1 VISPREEALVTKQKN
16 RRRSEREVLEPVR
29 SAILYPRKRKNLNTA
44 NQQETL
50 LVSVFNLSR
59 KGVLLL
65 SLEKYEV
72 NSSLDMRIWHP
83 QKNVW
88 MAVEGKVKWIQDA
101 PYKKDSFLA
110 GIEFDREMTDEDAC
124 RPEADAKMRHISP
137 DDLDFILHTKFFS
150 SLPQDSICPLLNSLT
165 SRRVN
170 AGERI
175 ITQGSEGDSLYII
188 RKGSCVVNIEKGGV
202 LHPVA
207 RLKAGDI
214 VGEMAV
220 LTGEPRSSHV
230 DAETDMDMFRL
241 MRSHFD
247 QLSEEY
253 PDMRNL
259 LTEIITQRFASSKLT
274 ANRTIGKYI
283 IHDVLGQGGWSIV
296 YKGMHETL
304 NFSVAI
310 KMLKHNMAM
319 DPEFQEKFRNEA
331 KTIARLNHAN
341 IVKVYDI
348 EELYRTVFIV
358 MEYLEGFTLE
368 YLMEHMP
375 KLSFAGVVDII
386 LRICSGL
393 EYAHQQGIVHQDLK
407 PANVFM
413 QSEGQIKI
421 VDFGLACPQGNID
434 FDLPGTIF
442 YMAPE
447 QIEGKPVDERTDIYS
462 LGIMVYELLTGK
474 RPFPED
480 DLGRLM
486 DFHLK
491 EDSPDPRSI
500 VPDLPDELYTMIM
513 KSIRKDPSERYG
525 RMSEITAELQPLADR
540 LDLRCACQTGDKG
553 KMKGLFVFYR
563 DEHELL
569 LNKLIDRFNRDV
581 SELGAVLRVTH
592 LEDV

>member
-1 VISPREEALVTKQKN
+1 MTKQKD
-16 RRRSEREVLEPVR
+16 RRRSKREVLEPVK
-29 SAILYPRKRKNLNTA
+29 SAIVYPLKRQGHKPV
-44 NQQETL
+44 NQSDTL
-50 LVSVFNLSR
+50 LVMVCNISR
-59 KGVLLL
+59 RGILLL
-65 SLEKYEV
+65 SPNKFKV

-83 QKNVW
+83 QKKLW
-88 MAVEGKVKWIQDA
+88 MAVGGKVQWVQDS
-101 PYKKDSFLA
+101 PSKKDYYLL

-124 RPEADAKMRHISP
+124 RPEADAKMRNISP
-137 DDLDFILHTKFFS
+137 TDLDFILHTKFLS

-165 SRRVN
+165 PRQVK

-175 ITQGSEGDSLYII
+175 ITQGAEGDSLYII
-188 RKGSCVVNIEKGGV
+188 RNGSCIVHIEKDGV

-220 LTGEPRSSHV
+220 LTGERRSTHV
-230 DAETDMDMFRL
+230 DAETDMDLLRL
-241 MRSHFD
+241 TRTQFD

-253 PDMRNL
+253 PDIRNF
-259 LTEIITQRFASSKLT
+259 LTEIITQRFDSSKLT

-283 IHDVLGQGGWSIV
+283 IHEILGQGGWSIV
-296 YKGMHETL
+296 YKGVHETL
-304 NFSVAI
+304 NFPVAV

-319 DPEFQEKFRNEA
+319 DPDFQEKFRNEA
-331 KTIARLNHAN
+331 KTIARLNHPN

-358 MEYLEGFTLE
+358 MEYLDGFTLE

-375 KLSFAGVVDII
+375 KPSLAGVVDII
-386 LRICSGL
+386 LRICAGL
-393 EYAHQQGIVHQDLK
+393 EYAHKQGIVHQDLK
-407 PANVFM
+407 PSNIFM
-413 QSEGQIKI
+413 QSDGQVKI

-434 FDLPGTIF
+434 FNLPGTIF
-442 YMAPE
+442 YIAPE
-447 QIEGKPVDERTDIYS
+447 QIEGTPVDERTDIYS
-462 LGIMVYELLTGK
+462 LGIMVYEMLTGK

-480 DLGRLM
+480 DLGKLM
-486 DFHLK
+486 DLHLK

-500 VPDLPDELYTMIM
+500 VPDLPDELRTIIM
-513 KSIRKDPSERYG
+513 KSIRKDPSGRY
-525 RMSEITAELQPLADR
+525 RSISDIVSELQPLADR
-540 LDLRCACQTGDKG
+540 LDLKCSCQTGDKG
-553 KMKGLFVFYR
+553 KMMGLFVFYK

-569 LNKLIDRFNRDV
+569 LNKLVDRLNGDI

>member
-1 VISPREEALVTKQKN
+1 
-16 RRRSEREVLEPVR
+16 
-29 SAILYPRKRKNLNTA
+29 
-44 NQQETL
+44 
-50 LVSVFNLSR
+50 
-59 KGVLLL
+59 
-65 SLEKYEV
+65 
-72 NSSLDMRIWHP
+72 
-83 QKNVW
+83 
-88 MAVEGKVKWIQDA
+88 
-101 PYKKDSFLA
+101 
-110 GIEFDREMTDEDAC
+110 MTDDDAC
-124 RPEADAKMRHISP
+124 SPEADAKMRNISP
-137 DDLDFILHTKFFS
+137 ADLDFILNTKFFS

-165 SRRVN
+165 TRQVK
-170 AGERI
+170 AKERI

-188 RKGSCVVNIEKGGV
+188 RKGSCIVNIEKSGV

-220 LTGEPRSSHV
+220 LTGERRSTHV
-230 DAETDMDMFRL
+230 DAETDMDLLRL
-241 MRSHFD
+241 TRTQFD

-253 PDMRNL
+253 PDMRNF

-283 IHDVLGQGGWSIV
+283 IREILGQGGWSIV
-296 YKGMHETL
+296 YKGVHETL
-304 NFSVAI
+304 NFPVAV

-319 DPEFQEKFRNEA
+319 DPDFQEKFRNEA
-331 KTIARLNHAN
+331 KTIARLNHPN

-358 MEYLEGFTLE
+358 MEYLEGYTLE

-375 KLSFAGVVDII
+375 KPSLAGMVDII
-386 LRICSGL
+386 LRICTGL
-393 EYAHQQGIVHQDLK
+393 EYAHKQGIVHQDLK
-407 PANVFM
+407 PANIFM
-413 QSEGQIKI
+413 HSDGQVKI

-447 QIEGKPVDERTDIYS
+447 QIEGTPVDERTDIYS
-462 LGIMVYELLTGK
+462 LGIMVYEMLTGK

-480 DLGRLM
+480 DLGKLM
-486 DFHLK
+486 DFHLT
-491 EDSPDPRSI
+491 EDAPDPRSI
-500 VPDLPDELYTMIM
+500 VPDLPDELHSIIM
-513 KSIRKDPSERYG
+513 KSIRKDPSNRY
-525 RMSEITAELQPLADR
+525 RSVSDILAELQPLADKI
-540 LDLRCACQTGDKG
+540 DLKCSYKTGEKG
-553 KMKGLFVFYR
+553 KMMGLFVFYR

-569 LNKLIDRFNRDV
+569 LNKLVDRFNGDI